1 MQSDGPLPLPECSS
15 TGHGCKRLVSIQSC
29 KSANMRHSTTSKS
42 SHHAI
47 HHRRRAR
54 GMFLGYEWSM
64 ELYLISVQHC
74 WNKSIKLD
82 YRHN

>member
-1 MQSDGPLPLPECSS
+1 
-15 TGHGCKRLVSIQSC
+15 
-29 KSANMRHSTTSKS
+29 
-42 SHHAI
+42 
-47 HHRRRAR
+47 
-54 GMFLGYEWSM
+54 MFLGYEWSM